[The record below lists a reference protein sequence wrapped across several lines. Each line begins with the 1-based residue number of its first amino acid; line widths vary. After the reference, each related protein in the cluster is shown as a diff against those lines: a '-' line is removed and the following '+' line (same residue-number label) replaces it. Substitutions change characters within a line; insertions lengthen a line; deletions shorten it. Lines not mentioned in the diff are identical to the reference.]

1 MGIGARQESDF
12 FVERRQTSRAVT
24 QEQEYEQT
32 GMLCPADSKQDAAY
46 VVEQVDMTTI
56 QMLFEA
62 SARLSSTAIVD
73 FVISLVLV
81 ALEEIHAPEPRI
93 FCSEKVVEVA
103 YYNMDRIRI
112 VWSKIWQ
119 QMSQHFYKAGCHPN
133 LRIAMYAVDSLRQ
146 LAIKFLEKEELVSYQ
161 FQREFLNPFVLIIE
175 NNSLLDVHELVI
187 RCLTQIVQ
195 VRLMLACT

>member
-1 MGIGARQESDF
+1 M
-12 FVERRQTSRAVT
+12 
-24 QEQEYEQT
+24 
-32 GMLCPADSKQDAAY
+32 
-46 VVEQVDMTTI
+46 
-56 QMLFEA
+56 
-62 SARLSSTAIVD
+62 
-73 FVISLVLV
+73 SLVCFGSVVCTILTSCVFSLV
-81 ALEEIHAPEPRI
+81 SHQLT
-93 FCSEKVVEVA
+93 FVVQVVEVA

-133 LRIAMYAVDSLRQ
+133 LRIAMFAVDSLRQ
-146 LAIKFLEKEELVSYQ
+146 LAIKFLEKEELASYQ

-195 VRLMLACT
+195 VELSTLNCSNWLCVPPLTN